1 MDLYFV
7 LLSLIRTF
15 APKTTT
21 MKKTLLSF
29 WLLIMVASVSAQ
41 TIVKGDMNGDGE
53 LTITD
58 AVKVVN
64 VILGNAP
71 KQAIDLDD
79 PYRVDNT
86 LVVGTWYAP
95 GVMWFDF
102 NEDGTTTYPGGVT
115 YEFMP
120 VQGRLLIYDAEE
132 NPVKVLPLVKVK
144 KEYLLAAD
152 YTTGTFTKYIAQ
164 HHGEYVDLGLPS
176 GTLWATCNIGAN
188 SPEDYGDYFAW
199 GETKGHDSG
208 KNNFTQES
216 YFDYDNNSSTY
227 KKYNNNGGLTEL
239 KPEDDAAYMN
249 WGPSWCMP
257 TNDQMNELRMNCR
270 WEWVTKNN
278 VDGYEVKGPNEN
290 SIFLPAGG
298 YYGSSLTEA
307 GVKGYYWSSTL
318 HSTER
323 SGYACRLIF
332 DTAGI
337 SMDYGSR
344 YYGRSVRPVRV
355 QQRTR

>member
-1 MDLYFV
+1 M
-7 LLSLIRTF
+7 
-15 APKTTT
+15 
-21 MKKTLLSF
+21 
-29 WLLIMVASVSAQ
+29 
-41 TIVKGDMNGDGE
+41 
-53 LTITD
+53 
-58 AVKVVN
+58 
-64 VILGNAP
+64 
-71 KQAIDLDD
+71 
-79 PYRVDNT
+79 
-86 LVVGTWYAP
+86 
-95 GVMWFDF
+95 
-102 NEDGTTTYPGGVT
+102 
-115 YEFMP
+115 
-120 VQGRLLIYDAEE
+120 
-132 NPVKVLPLVKVK
+132 
-144 KEYLLAAD
+144 
-152 YTTGTFTKYIAQ
+152 
-164 HHGEYVDLGLPS
+164 
-176 GTLWATCNIGAN
+176 
-188 SPEDYGDYFAW
+188 
-199 GETKGHDSG
+199 ETKGHDSG
-208 KNNFTQES
+208 KNDFTQES

-270 WEWVTKNN
+270 WEWITKNN

-318 HSTER
+318 HSTEH

>member
-64 VILGNAP
+64 VILENAP

-95 GVMWFDF
+95 GVMWFEF

-144 KEYLLAAD
+144 KEYLLAVD

-208 KNNFTQES
+208 KNDFTQES

-227 KKYNNNGGLTEL
+227 KKYNNNGGIR
-239 KPEDDAAYMN
+239 AMRVA
-249 WGPSWCMP
+249 
-257 TNDQMNELRMNCR
+257 
-270 WEWVTKNN
+270 
-278 VDGYEVKGPNEN
+278 
-290 SIFLPAGG
+290 
-298 YYGSSLTEA
+298 SSLIRQAYRWTTEVVTTVVA
-307 GVKGYYWSSTL
+307 CGPCGFRLRCQVTDSTNPL
-318 HSTER
+318 K
-323 SGYACRLIF
+323 
-332 DTAGI
+332 
-337 SMDYGSR
+337 
-344 YYGRSVRPVRV
+344 GRSSDPLRSAL
-355 QQRTR
+355 

>member
-1 MDLYFV
+1 
-7 LLSLIRTF
+7 
-15 APKTTT
+15 
-21 MKKTLLSF
+21 
-29 WLLIMVASVSAQ
+29 MVASVSAQ

-79 PYRVDNT
+79 TYRVDNA

-176 GTLWATCNIGAN
+176 GTLWATCNITLKTSRVIAPGSSSRGGHFLRLETMRA
-188 SPEDYGDYFAW
+188 SMRLLDTTEPV
-199 GETKGHDSG
+199 GEAV
-208 KNNFTQES
+208 
-216 YFDYDNNSSTY
+216 
-227 KKYNNNGGLTEL
+227 
-239 KPEDDAAYMN
+239 DDA
-249 WGPSWCMP
+249 
-257 TNDQMNELRMNCR
+257 L
-270 WEWVTKNN
+270 
-278 VDGYEVKGPNEN
+278 
-290 SIFLPAGG
+290 
-298 YYGSSLTEA
+298 
-307 GVKGYYWSSTL
+307 
-318 HSTER
+318 
-323 SGYACRLIF
+323 
-332 DTAGI
+332 
-337 SMDYGSR
+337 
-344 YYGRSVRPVRV
+344 GRGAIP
-355 QQRTR
+355 